1 MSGFLFEDEFHA
13 EPVDDASATFP
24 SPSNGEGQGEVCD
37 QGSAANDGARLEL
50 AVRVLRQMHDSL
62 GHVISLLEGAE
73 STDGSRRV
81 TDLLVA
87 KRAMSQMMDASTGS
101 RTIEGVFNGS
111 HMIGPDGNAYPVPPN
126 YASKSR
132 LVEGDVLKL
141 VIRADGT
148 FVFKQIGP
156 VERRRTVGCVAMD
169 SSTGTHVVICGNT
182 AYKVLP
188 ATMSFYKADVGDE
201 AVILLPKSRES
212 VWAAIENVVKK

>member
-1 MSGFLFEDEFHA
+1 MFDDEFLS
-13 EPVDDASATFP
+13 EPIDPDAAGFP
-24 SPSNGEGQGEVCD
+24 SPSKGEGQGEVRD
-37 QGSAANDGARLEL
+37 HGSPANDGARLEL

-62 GHVISLLEGAE
+62 GHVISLLEGADA
-73 STDGSRRV
+73 TDGSRRV
-81 TDLLVA
+81 ADLLMA
-87 KRAMSQMMDASTGS
+87 KRTVSQMMDSSTGS

-169 SSTGTHVVICGNT
+169 SSTGTHVVICGQT

-188 ATMSFYKADVGDE
+188 ATMSFYRADVGDE
-201 AVILLPKSRES
+201 AVILLPKSRDS

>member
-1 MSGFLFEDEFHA
+1 MGFLFEDEFTTEA
-13 EPVDDASATFP
+13 IDEIP
-24 SPSNGEGQGEVCD
+24 SPSRGEGRGEVREVRAGH
-37 QGSAANDGARLEL
+37 GSPANDGARLEL

-62 GHVISLLEGAE
+62 GHVISLLEGADA
-73 STDGSRRV
+73 TDGSRRV
-81 TDLLVA
+81 ADLLMA
-87 KRAMSQMMDASTGS
+87 KRAVSQMMDSSTGS

-169 SSTGTHVVICGNT
+169 SSTGTHVVICGQT

-188 ATMSFYKADVGDE
+188 ATMSFYRADVGDE
-201 AVILLPKSRES
+201 AVVLVPKSRES